1 MQEMV
6 SNQKMKYWNILFKHY
21 MQMSKATLVAYN
33 FRAKELGQF
42 EFVEKELYFRLI
54 N

>member
-21 MQMSKATLVAYN
+21 MQMSKATLVACN

-42 EFVEKELYFRLI
+42 EFDGG
-54 N
+54 